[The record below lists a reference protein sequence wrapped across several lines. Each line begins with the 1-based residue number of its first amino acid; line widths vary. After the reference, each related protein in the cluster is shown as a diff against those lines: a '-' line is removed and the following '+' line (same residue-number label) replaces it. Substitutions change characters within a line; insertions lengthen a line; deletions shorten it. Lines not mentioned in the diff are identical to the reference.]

1 MKKQDRESVS
11 PMLPRLIF
19 VIVILNLL
27 IVLGSSDATW
37 IPVLAPILSLGY
49 LAYEYSQNKQLQ
61 ALAMVKKL
69 ELTQAQS
76 EHNALNQQLQHLK
89 SFLKLLLPT
98 WRSQQQL
105 ANHQLAT
112 AVENLVAQFTALY
125 QQLQDAIS
133 ISSHTFSQ
141 ENGLGETVHS
151 SEQQLTLITQLL
163 NKAMVNRNA
172 LLSEIT
178 TLAGITDEL
187 KAMGSEVA
195 GIASQTNLLALNAAI
210 EAARAGESGRGFAV
224 VADEVRSLS
233 NRSGETG
240 ARITRRI
247 DEVNDMLK
255 RTLLQTNAFAS
266 QDDEDLAQSENTIA
280 QVLQDFKAVAET
292 ILSNSISL
300 KDNSIAVQSEVSA
313 VLTNLQF
320 QDRVSQILTQ
330 VSIDIEKL
338 ERELSLEDGVFDQDI
353 QSWLTKLQNT
363 FTTLEQVSLHSRPTA
378 SKSPAESEI
387 TFF

>member
-1 MKKQDRESVS
+1 MKKQDQENRS

-19 VIVILNLL
+19 AIVILNLF
-27 IVLGSSDATW
+27 IIFGSGDATW
-37 IPVLAPILSLGY
+37 LPVIAPILSLGY
-49 LAYEYSQNKQLQ
+49 LGYEYHQTKQQQ
-61 ALAMVKKL
+61 ALAIAKQL
-69 ELTQAQS
+69 EMTQAES
-76 EHNALNQQLQHLK
+76 ELDALNAQLRHLK
-89 SFLKLLLPT
+89 SFLKQLLPT

-105 ANHQLAT
+105 ANHQLVT

-141 ENGLGETVHS
+141 ENGLGETVHT

-187 KAMGSEVA
+187 KTMGTEVA

-292 ILSNSISL
+292 ILSNSITL

-320 QDRVSQILTQ
+320 QDRVSQILAQ
-330 VSIDIEKL
+330 VSTDIEKL
-338 ERELSLEDGVFDQDI
+338 ERELTLEDGVFDHDI
-353 QSWLTKLQNT
+353 QRWLTKLQST
-363 FTTLEQVSLHSRPTA
+363 FTTLEQVSLRSRPTA
-378 SKSPAESEI
+378 SQSPAESEI